1 MPPRRVVRTSSEKS
15 PEPTLKKPLLMA
27 FWKYFCYAIRLIWS
41 CAKSIWYWIE
51 RIALV
56 LLMVTLTAWLAWWL
70 SREPSNLRDWL
81 PAESILP
88 EVSFSGN
95 IVAIKSVRNHL
106 WTTDKNFT
114 PGYYDATYNLDEIEG
129 VHYIITPFSDY
140 DGPAHTML
148 SFTFSGG
155 QHVVVSAEVR
165 KERGEDFDAVKGIL
179 NQYEL
184 LYVIAD
190 ENDVIRLRTNF
201 RKNSVYMY
209 PIKVEKEKIQSLFR
223 TMLIRSEKLRQEP
236 EFYNTLW
243 NNCTTSI
250 LMHANALRT
259 EKLSWGM
266 YTLLP
271 SHSDELVYSAGL
283 IDTSLSLAEARDYY
297 MISDVAQSV
306 SGEASFSH
314 VIRREKK

>member
-1 MPPRRVVRTSSEKS
+1 MPPRRVVRTSSEKPLETS
-15 PEPTLKKPLLMA
+15 EKKSLFIP
-27 FWKYFCYAIRLIWS
+27 FWKYFCRILVWVWS
-41 CAKSIWYWIE
+41 SVRVLWYWIE
-51 RIALV
+51 RIGIVVLMIALTV
-56 LLMVTLTAWLAWWL
+56 GLAWWL
-70 SREPSNLRDWL
+70 SQKPSNLRDWL
-81 PAESILP
+81 PAELILP
-88 EVSFSGN
+88 EVSLSGN
-95 IVAIKSVRNHL
+95 LVAIKNVRNHL
-106 WTTDKNFT
+106 WTTDTDLT
-114 PGYYDATYNLDEIEG
+114 PGYYDATYNLDEIES

-155 QHVVVSAEVR
+155 QHVVISAEVR

-190 ENDVIRLRTNF
+190 EDDVIRLRTNF

-250 LMHANALRT
+250 LIHANALRT
-259 EKLSWGM
+259 EKLS
-266 YTLLP
+266 
-271 SHSDELVYSAGL
+271 
-283 IDTSLSLAEARDYY
+283 
-297 MISDVAQSV
+297 
-306 SGEASFSH
+306 
-314 VIRREKK
+314 